1 MLILGTRDIGIFL
14 TSLYFFW
21 VFQIPENESV
31 HRKRISMAW
40 LKICS
45 IHLNKIVDNG
55 YKKGFIIY
63 KILK

>member
-1 MLILGTRDIGIFL
+1 MLILGTKDIGIFL

-31 HRKRISMAW
+31 HRKRISMAL

-45 IHLNKIVDNG
+45 IHFNKIVDNG
-55 YKKGFIIY
+55 YKNGFMIY